1 MNIKLK
7 MTTYYSK
14 GILSFDTELNDK
26 IKRDSV
32 NSLWYQDDY
41 DRKIS
46 FDKDFTGYV
55 DEKGR
60 VFDISHILSKRDEKK
75 YDEAKKKRVDKFRH
89 LQECIFKSTEEVESY
104 GNQLDLLSKAK
115 GQVRKLTETLRKGYV
130 NDDKKI
136 GGSKRRRRYKKD
148 SRRFLTDKEIEKMEK
163 DKYYYQEQEIQIS
176 EGMKIEDLLYKII
189 HRMDGITQERMSRYV
204 QAYGYHLTE
213 GIYSIFEQRFESL
226 KERVNGV
233 ARLDML
239 MELEKKKKKG
249 GGKKS
254 TSAPSE
260 EGEEESDS
268 ESDEDTIN
276 IKNVKV
282 FEETYQEVME
292 RVEEDKETEE
302 MMTVQRSRAVTNRA
316 RHYIDENGN
325 RVELSSDVR
334 QVVLHN

>member
-1 MNIKLK
+1 MS
-7 MTTYYSK
+7 TYYSK
-14 GILSFDTELNDK
+14 GVISYDEELNFK
-26 IKRDSV
+26 IKRDSIP
-32 NSLWYQDDY
+32 NWWYQDDY
-41 DRKIS
+41 DRKID
-46 FDKDFTGYV
+46 FDNGFTGYV
-55 DEKGR
+55 DENGK
-60 VFDISHILSKRDEKK
+60 VFDISHILVRRDEKK
-75 YDEAKKKRVDKFRH
+75 YDEAKKKRVEKFRH

-163 DKYYYQEQEIQIS
+163 DKDYYQGQEIQIS

-204 QAYGYHLTE
+204 QAYGYHWTE

-233 ARLDML
+233 ARMDML

-249 GGKKS
+249 GGKKKI
-254 TSAPSE
+254 TAPSE
-260 EGEEESDS
+260 EDGSDS
-268 ESDEDTIN
+268 DDDNDEDTIN

-282 FEETYQEVME
+282 FEETYQKVFE
-292 RVEEDKETEE
+292 RVEEDKEAEE
-302 MMTVQRSRAVTNRA
+302 MMTVQRARAVTNRA
-316 RHYIDENGN
+316 RYYIDENGN
-325 RVELSSDVR
+325 RVELGSDVR

>member
-1 MNIKLK
+1 MSI
-7 MTTYYSK
+7 YYSK
-14 GILSFDTELNDK
+14 GVISYDEELNFK
-26 IKRDSV
+26 IKRDSIL
-32 NSLWYQDDY
+32 NWWYQDDY
-41 DRKIS
+41 DRKID
-46 FDKDFTGYV
+46 FDNGFTGYV
-55 DEKGR
+55 NENGK
-60 VFDISHILSKRDEKK
+60 VFDISHILVRRDEKK
-75 YDEAKKKRVDKFRH
+75 YDEAKKKRVEKFRH

-163 DKYYYQEQEIQIS
+163 DKEYYKEQENQIS

-189 HRMDGITQERMSRYV
+189 RRMDGITQERMSRYA
-204 QAYGYHLTE
+204 QAYGYHWTE

-233 ARLDML
+233 ARMDML

-249 GGKKS
+249 GGKKKI
-254 TSAPSE
+254 TSPSE
-260 EGEEESDS
+260 EDGSDS
-268 ESDEDTIN
+268 DNDNDNDEDTIN

-282 FEETYQEVME
+282 FEETYQKVFE
-292 RVEEDKETEE
+292 RVEEDKEAEE
-302 MMTVQRSRAVTNRA
+302 MMTVQRARAVTNRA
-316 RHYIDENGN
+316 RYYIDENGN
-325 RVELSSDVR
+325 RVELGSDVR

>member
-1 MNIKLK
+1 

-14 GILSFDTELNDK
+14 GVLSYDEELNSK

-32 NSLWYQDDY
+32 PNWWYQDDY
-41 DRKIS
+41 DRKID
-46 FDKDFTGYV
+46 FDNGFTGYI

-60 VFDISHILSKRDEKK
+60 VFDISHILARRDEKK
-75 YDEAKKKRVDKFRH
+75 YDESKKKRVEKFRH

-163 DKYYYQEQEIQIS
+163 DKDYYQEQEIQIS

-189 HRMDGITQERMSRYV
+189 HRMYGITQERMSRYV
-204 QAYGYHLTE
+204 QAYGYHWTE

-249 GGKKS
+249 GGKKKI
-254 TSAPSE
+254 TAPSE
-260 EGEEESDS
+260 EDGSDDDNDN
-268 ESDEDTIN
+268 DEDTIN

-282 FEETYQEVME
+282 FEETYQKVFE
-292 RVEEDKETEE
+292 RVEEDKEAEE
-302 MMTVQRSRAVTNRA
+302 MMTVQRARAVTNRA
-316 RHYIDENGN
+316 RYYIDENGN
-325 RVELSSDVR
+325 RVELGSDVR

>member
-1 MNIKLK
+1 

-14 GILSFDTELNDK
+14 GVLSYDEELNSK

-32 NSLWYQDDY
+32 PNWWYQDDY
-41 DRKIS
+41 DRKID
-46 FDKDFTGYV
+46 FDNGFTGYV

-60 VFDISHILSKRDEKK
+60 VFDISHILVRRDEKK
-75 YDEAKKKRVDKFRH
+75 YDEAKKKRVEKFKH
-89 LQECIFKSTEEVESY
+89 LQDCIFKSTEEVESY
-104 GNQLDLLSKAK
+104 GNQLDSLSKAK

-148 SRRFLTDKEIEKMEK
+148 SRRFLTDKEIERMEK
-163 DKYYYQEQEIQIS
+163 DKEYYKEQEIQIS

-204 QAYGYHLTE
+204 QAYGYHWTE

-239 MELEKKKKKG
+239 MELEKEKKKG
-249 GGKKS
+249 GGKKKA
-254 TSAPSE
+254 TAPAPPSE
-260 EGEEESDS
+260 EGDDDSDDDDDN
-268 ESDEDTIN
+268 DEDTIN

-282 FEETYQEVME
+282 FEETYQKVFE
-292 RVEEDKETEE
+292 RVEEDKHDEE
-302 MMTVQRSRAVTNRA
+302 MMTVHRERAVTNRA

-325 RVELSSDVR
+325 RVELGSDVR

>member
-1 MNIKLK
+1 MS
-7 MTTYYSK
+7 TYYSK
-14 GILSFDTELNDK
+14 GVISYDEELNFK
-26 IKRDSV
+26 IKRDSIP
-32 NSLWYQDDY
+32 NWWYQDDY
-41 DRKIS
+41 DRKID
-46 FDKDFTGYV
+46 FDNGFTGYI

-60 VFDISHILSKRDEKK
+60 VFDISHILARRDEKK
-75 YDEAKKKRVDKFRH
+75 YDESKKKRVEKFRH

-163 DKYYYQEQEIQIS
+163 DKDYYQEQEIQIS

-189 HRMDGITQERMSRYV
+189 HRMYGITQERMSRYV
-204 QAYGYHLTE
+204 QAYGYHWTE

-233 ARLDML
+233 ARMDML

-249 GGKKS
+249 GGKKKT
-254 TSAPSE
+254 TSPSE
-260 EGEEESDS
+260 EDGSDS
-268 ESDEDTIN
+268 DNDEDTIN

-282 FEETYQEVME
+282 FEETYQKVFE
-292 RVEEDKETEE
+292 RVEEDKEAEE
-302 MMTVQRSRAVTNRA
+302 MMTVQRERAVTNRA

-325 RVELSSDVR
+325 RVELGSDVR